1 MNLFQ
6 AVRSEYD
13 QRLERAASLAAT
25 QPSATEILNFYS
37 AIAQFQ
43 KSFYSHVAGDR
54 SVQVAIATDCPLRE
68 KFDITVVLPHFRGF
82 LHVAE
87 RHAPVPLANAA
98 RTLAEQPAEAWIRQL
113 TTYWNTAGVANEPGD
128 AFAQFFPRAFLE
140 PYAEFLA
147 QQFLKPTLLVTATLC
162 PLCNGHP
169 YLGVL
174 RPEGDSGKRFLIC
187 SFCNQEWEFRRILC
201 PTCGETDEPKL
212 PVYVPEQF
220 PHLRVE
226 ACDTCKNYLRTVD
239 LTKNGH
245 AIPLV
250 DDLAA
255 LSLSLWA
262 HEHNYARPRP
272 NLLGT

>member
-6 AVRSEYD
+6 AVARDYD
-13 QRLERAASLAAT
+13 ERLERAASLAKM
-25 QPSATEILNFYS
+25 QPSSAEILDFYC

-43 KSFYSHVAGDR
+43 KSLYSHIAADR
-54 SVQVAIATDCPLRE
+54 SVQAAGATDGPLRE
-68 KFDITVVLPHFRGF
+68 KFDITVALPHFRAF

-87 RHAPVPLANAA
+87 RHAPVPLASAA
-98 RTLAEQPAEAWIRQL
+98 RTLAQQPAESWITQL
-113 TTYWNTAGVANEPGD
+113 IAYWNTAGVAKEPAD
-128 AFAQFFPRAFLE
+128 AFAQFFTRAFLE

-147 QQFLKPTLLVTATLC
+147 QQFPKPNLLVTATLC
-162 PLCNGHP
+162 PLCNGRP

-245 AIPLV
+245 AIPIV
-250 DDLAA
+250 DDIAA
-255 LSLSLWA
+255 LALSLWA
-262 HEHNYARPRP
+262 HEHNYTRPQP

>member
-1 MNLFQ
+1 MKLFET
-6 AVRSEYD
+6 VSSEYD
-13 QRLERAASLAAT
+13 QRLERAASLANT
-25 QPSATEILNFYS
+25 QPSAVEILNFYS

-43 KSFYSHVAGDR
+43 KSLYSHIAGDS
-54 SVQVAIATDCPLRE
+54 SVQAALATEWPLRE
-68 KFDITVVLPHFRGF
+68 KFDIAVVLPHFRAF
-82 LHVAE
+82 LHIVE
-87 RHAPVPLANAA
+87 RNAPARLAKAA
-98 RTLAEQPAEAWIRQL
+98 AAQAQQPAEAWITQL
-113 TTYWNTAGVANEPGD
+113 TGYWKTAGVAHEATN
-128 AFAQFFPRAFLE
+128 AFTQFFPRAFLE

-147 QQFLKPTLLVTATLC
+147 QRFPKPNLLVTATLC
-162 PLCNGHP
+162 PLCRSRP

-201 PTCGETDEPKL
+201 PTCGETAEPKL

-245 AIPLV
+245 AVSIV
-250 DDLAA
+250 DDIAA

-262 HEHNYARPRP
+262 HEHNYTRPQP